1 MLFLPSPVASG
12 KCASRES
19 CKVRNMYLHAAC
31 AHQVN
36 STLAGHFCPPVRA
49 KRGLGWYPRQC
60 YLVPRRLRREEV
72 LSNAAKTR
80 QRNVLSRLQ

>member
-49 KRGLGWYPRQC
+49 KRGGVVHQAMSSGSAKIEA
-60 YLVPRRLRREEV
+60 RRGLAERGEDT
-72 LSNAAKTR
+72 AA
-80 QRNVLSRLQ
+80 